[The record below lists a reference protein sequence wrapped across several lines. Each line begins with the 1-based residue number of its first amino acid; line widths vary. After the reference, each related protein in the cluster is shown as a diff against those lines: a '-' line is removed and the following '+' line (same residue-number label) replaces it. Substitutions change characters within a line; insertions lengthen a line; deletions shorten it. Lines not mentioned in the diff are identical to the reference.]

1 MINYTNLIIN
11 LIVFVLLFIF
21 PLMIYLNILKYKN
34 ASLGLLVSNKNQTIR
49 AFQIFAVA
57 MILYAANM
65 FTLILIDLYQTTLL
79 KNIYIIISIIMAFT
93 LIYVFYKLYRIMQI

>member
-1 MINYTNLIIN
+1 MIDYTNLIIN

-34 ASLGLLVSNKNQTIR
+34 AALGLLVSNKTQTIR

-57 MILYAANM
+57 MILYAVSM
-65 FTLILIDLYQTTLL
+65 FTLILIDLYPTTLL
-79 KNIYIIISIIMAFT
+79 KNIYMIISIIMAFT
-93 LIYVFYKLYRIMQI
+93 LIYVFYKIYQIMKI